1 MKSYAA
7 RPAVFPTISIPIRN
21 SVAKRSREA
30 TMAEPGKFVLAG
42 IGATLLGFW
51 IWSLLQSSK
60 RPPPWPWE

>member
-7 RPAVFPTISIPIRN
+7 RPAVSPTIFIPIRN
-21 SVAKRSREA
+21 SVAKGSREA
-30 TMAEPGKFVLAG
+30 TMAESSKLVLAG

-51 IWSLLQSSK
+51 IWSLLRSSK